1 MFDLN
6 IKKELFWDM
15 DFMILDKN
23 INRRLIIERVLSY
36 GNLSELKEI
45 VKYYGRVIIIQEIK
59 KAGYL
64 DPKTLEFVVGYLGVS
79 KEELKCYLKKQS
91 VPQHWS

>member
-15 DFMILDKN
+15 DFNVLDKN
-23 INRRLIIERVLSY
+23 INKRMIIERVLSY
-36 GNLSELKEI
+36 GNLFELKEI
-45 VKYYGRVIIIQEIK
+45 VKYYGRAVIVQEIK

-64 DPKTLEFVVGYLGVS
+64 DPKTVEFVVGYLGIS
-79 KEELKCYLKKQS
+79 KEELTCYLKKQS
-91 VPQHWS
+91 APQHWN

>member
-15 DFMILDKN
+15 DFNILDKN
-23 INRRLIIERVLSY
+23 KNKRLIIERVLSY
-36 GNLSELKEI
+36 GDLSELREI
-45 VKYYGRVIIIQEIK
+45 INFYGREMIVQEIK

-64 DPKTLEFVVGYLGVS
+64 DPKTLEFVVGYFGVN
-79 KEELKCYLKKQS
+79 KEELTCFIKKQS
-91 VPQHWS
+91 APQHWN